1 MMNRHNSNNFPQAA
15 PESETSLLS
24 HELSDEHDEV
34 LARLQRVLSRSSKD
48 RRSHMAEGMLA
59 SVVMPPA
66 DQESETSLLSHDPS
80 GEQEALLARL
90 ERILANSS
98 DDLRSTLIRGMLAGV
113 VRMAEQPPDLLDVK
127 IMSRALKELQHAFR
141 VFQPYEHCMKVSIYG
156 SARTPADDPN
166 FQLAARLGLLLSR
179 RGFMV
184 ITGAGPGIM
193 EAGHQGAGKDMSFGV
208 NIILPFEQSANATIA
223 GDPKLV
229 HLKYFFTRKLLF
241 VRESQ
246 AAAFFPGG
254 FGTMDE
260 AFELLTL
267 IQTGKANVVP
277 IVCLQAPG
285 SDYWNRWMDFV
296 SHHLLPRGFIS
307 ESDLSLFKIFDN
319 AEAAADE
326 IQHFYRNY
334 HSCRFVKESL
344 VIRMRHPLT
353 PDQLQEVRAGFH
365 DLAPNGVI
373 VQGKA
378 LAPEHDDPEVASLP
392 RLIVPYH
399 RQDAGRLRQLI
410 DWLNG
415 LPQGSVHKSQVVEG

>member
-1 MMNRHNSNNFPQAA
+1 MLNSQNSNHFPLAA
-15 PESETSLLS
+15 PEPGTSILS
-24 HELSDEHDEV
+24 HELGDEHDHV
-34 LARLQRVLSRSSKD
+34 LARLQRIPPDSSKG
-48 RRSHMAEGMLA
+48 RRSHVDEGMLA

-66 DQESETSLLSHDPS
+66 DQESGASLLSREREH
-80 GEQEALLARL
+80 EALMTRL

-127 IMSRALKELQHAFR
+127 IMSRALKELQHAFQ
-141 VFQPYEHCMKVSIYG
+141 VFQPYEHCLKVSIYG
-156 SARTPADDPN
+156 SARTPSDDPN
-166 FQLAARLGLLLSR
+166 FQLAARMGRLLSR

-208 NIILPFEQSANATIA
+208 NIMLPFEQAANPTIA

-241 VRESQ
+241 VRESH

-296 SHHLLPRGFIS
+296 SHQLLPGSFIS
-307 ESDLSLFKIFDN
+307 ESDLSLLKIFDN

-326 IQHFYRNY
+326 IQHFYRNF
-334 HSCRFVKESL
+334 HSYRFVKESL
-344 VIRMRHPLT
+344 VMRMRHPLT
-353 PDQLQEVRAGFH
+353 PEQLKEVRSRFH
-365 DLAPNGVI
+365 DLAPNGII

-378 LAPEHDDPEVASLP
+378 LAPELDDPDALSLP
-392 RLIVPYH
+392 RLILPYH

-415 LPQGSVHKSQVVEG
+415 LPQALAQES

>member
-1 MMNRHNSNNFPQAA
+1 MTNGHISNHLPPAA
-15 PESETSLLS
+15 PEPGTSILS
-24 HELSDEHDEV
+24 HELEDEHDQV
-34 LARLQRVLSRSSKD
+34 LARFQRIPPESSRV
-48 RRSHMAEGMLA
+48 RGSHVDDGMLA
-59 SVVMPPA
+59 SVLMPSA
-66 DQESETSLLSHDPS
+66 DQESGASLLSCELS
-80 GEQEALLARL
+80 SEREALLTRL
-90 ERILANSS
+90 ERILANAS

-113 VRMAEQPPDLLDVK
+113 ATMAEQPPDLLDVK

-141 VFQPYEHCMKVSIYG
+141 VFQPYEHSLKISIYG
-156 SARTPADDPN
+156 SARTPAHDPN
-166 FQLAARLGLLLSR
+166 FQLAARMGRLLSQ

-193 EAGHQGAGKDMSFGV
+193 EAGHEGAGKDMSFGV
-208 NIILPFEQSANATIA
+208 NIMLPFEQGANAVIA

-241 VRESQ
+241 VRESH

-277 IVCLQAPG
+277 VVCLQAPG
-285 SDYWNRWMDFV
+285 SDYWTRWMDFV
-296 SHHLLPRGFIS
+296 KHQLLPGSFIS
-307 ESDLSLFKIFDN
+307 ESDLSLLKVFDN

-326 IQHFYRNY
+326 IQRFYRNF
-334 HSCRFVKESL
+334 HSYRFVKESL

-353 PDQLQEVRAGFH
+353 PEQLKEVRSGFH
-365 DLAPNGVI
+365 DLASNGVI

-378 LAPEHDDPEVASLP
+378 LAPELDDREALSFP
-392 RLIVPYH
+392 RLILPYH

-415 LPQGSVHKSQVVEG
+415 LPQASGQ

>member
-1 MMNRHNSNNFPQAA
+1 MMRQHNSNHFPPAA
-15 PESETSLLS
+15 PESGTSILS
-24 HELSDEHDEV
+24 HELGNEHDQV
-34 LARLQRVLSRSSKD
+34 LARLQRIPPESSKGP
-48 RRSHMAEGMLA
+48 RSHVDEGMLA

-66 DQESETSLLSHDPS
+66 DQESGASLLSRELS
-80 GEQEALLARL
+80 GEHEALLARL

-98 DDLRSTLIRGMLAGV
+98 DDLRSTLIRGMLGGIA
-113 VRMAEQPPDLLDVK
+113 RMAEQPPDLLDVK

-141 VFQPYEHCMKVSIYG
+141 VFQPYEHCLKASIYG
-156 SARTPADDPN
+156 SARTPSDDPN
-166 FQLAARLGLLLSR
+166 FQLAARLGRLLSR

-208 NIILPFEQSANATIA
+208 NIMLPFEQSANPTIA

-241 VRESQ
+241 VRESH

-296 SHHLLPRGFIS
+296 SHQLLPGSFIS
-307 ESDLSLFKIFDN
+307 ESDLSLLKIFDN

-334 HSCRFVKESL
+334 HSCRVVKESL
-344 VIRMRHPLT
+344 IIRMRHPLT
-353 PDQLQEVRAGFH
+353 SEQLKEVRSRFH

-378 LAPEHDDPEVASLP
+378 LAPELDDPAALSLP
-392 RLIVPYH
+392 RLMVPYH

-415 LPQGSVHKSQVVEG
+415 LPQSSA

>member
-1 MMNRHNSNNFPQAA
+1 MTNRHNSNHLPPPA
-15 PESETSLLS
+15 PETGESLLS
-24 HELSDEHDEV
+24 HELSGEHDE
-34 LARLQRVLSRSSKD
+34 ALSRFRHALPGSTRD
-48 RRSHMAEGMLA
+48 RRSHVAEGMVA
-59 SVVMPPA
+59 SVVMPPDDRQPA
-66 DQESETSLLSHDPS
+66 TSPLSFDPS
-80 GEQEALLARL
+80 GEHEALLARL

-141 VFQPYEHCMKVSIYG
+141 VFQPYEHCLKVSIYG
-156 SARTPADDPN
+156 SARTPADAPD
-166 FQLAARLGLLLSR
+166 FQLAARMGRLLSR
-179 RGFMV
+179 RGVMV

-208 NIILPFEQSANATIA
+208 NIMLPFEQDANPTIA

-241 VRESQ
+241 VRESH

-285 SDYWNRWMDFV
+285 SDYWKRWMDFV
-296 SHHLLPRGFIS
+296 SRQLLPGSFIS
-307 ESDLSLFKIFDN
+307 ESDLSLLKIFDN
-319 AEAAADE
+319 AEAAVDE
-326 IQHFYRNY
+326 IQHFYRNF
-334 HSCRFVKESL
+334 HSYRFVKESL

-353 PDQLQEVRAGFH
+353 PEQLQDVRVRFH

-378 LAPEHDDPEVASLP
+378 LAPELDDPATASLP
-392 RLIVPYH
+392 RLIIPYH

-415 LPQGSVHKSQVVEG
+415 LPQG

>member
-1 MMNRHNSNNFPQAA
+1 MMNRNNSNHFPSDP
-15 PESETSLLS
+15 PESGEGLLS
-24 HELSDEHDEV
+24 HELSDEHDDV
-34 LARLQRVLSRSSKD
+34 LARLQRVLPGSSKG
-48 RRSHMAEGMLA
+48 RQSTLAEGMLA

-66 DQESETSLLSHDPS
+66 DQESGASLLSHDPS
-80 GEQEALLARL
+80 GEHEALLARL
-90 ERILANSS
+90 ERILENSS

-208 NIILPFEQSANATIA
+208 NIMLPFEQSANPTIA

-307 ESDLSLFKIFDN
+307 ESDLSLLKIFDN

-353 PDQLQEVRAGFH
+353 PDQLQEVRAGFQ

-378 LAPEHDDPEVASLP
+378 LAAEHDDPEVASFP

-415 LPQGSVHKSQVVEG
+415 LPEG

>member
-1 MMNRHNSNNFPQAA
+1 
-15 PESETSLLS
+15 
-24 HELSDEHDEV
+24 
-34 LARLQRVLSRSSKD
+34 
-48 RRSHMAEGMLA
+48 MLA
-59 SVVMPPA
+59 SIVMPPA
-66 DQESETSLLSHDPS
+66 DQESGASLLFRDPS
-80 GEQEALLARL
+80 DEHEALLTRL

-98 DDLRSTLIRGMLAGV
+98 DDLRSTLIRGMLAGIV
-113 VRMAEQPPDLLDVK
+113 KMAEQPPDLLDVK

-166 FQLAARLGLLLSR
+166 FQLAARLGRLLSR

-193 EAGHQGAGKDMSFGV
+193 EAGHRGAGKDMSFGV
-208 NIILPFEQSANATIA
+208 NIILPFEQSANPTIA

-246 AAAFFPGG
+246 AAVFFPGG

-267 IQTGKANVVP
+267 IQTGKANIVP
-277 IVCLQAPG
+277 VVCLQAPG

-296 SHHLLPRGFIS
+296 SHHLLPGGFIS
-307 ESDLSLFKIFDN
+307 ESDLSLFKIVDH
-319 AEAAADE
+319 AEAAVEE
-326 IQHFYRNY
+326 IQDFYRNY

-415 LPQGSVHKSQVVEG
+415 LPQG

>member
-1 MMNRHNSNNFPQAA
+1 MTNRHNSNHFPPAA
-15 PESETSLLS
+15 PEPGTSILS
-24 HELSDEHDEV
+24 HELEDEHDQV
-34 LARLQRVLSRSSKD
+34 LARLQRIPPESSKG
-48 RRSHMAEGMLA
+48 RGSHADEGMLA
-59 SVVMPPA
+59 SVVMPSA
-66 DQESETSLLSHDPS
+66 DQESGSSLLSCEFSEKH
-80 GEQEALLARL
+80 EALLSRL
-90 ERILANSS
+90 ERILANAS

-113 VRMAEQPPDLLDVK
+113 ATIAEQPPDLLDVK

-141 VFQPYEHCMKVSIYG
+141 VFQPYEHCLKVSIYG

-166 FQLAARLGLLLSR
+166 FQLAARMGRLLSR

-208 NIILPFEQSANATIA
+208 NIMLPLEQSANPTIT

-241 VRESQ
+241 VRESH

-296 SHHLLPRGFIS
+296 SHYLLPRGFIS
-307 ESDLSLFKIFDN
+307 ESDLSLFKIFER
-319 AEAAADE
+319 AEDAADE

-334 HSCRFVKESL
+334 HSYRYVKESL

-353 PDQLQEVRAGFH
+353 KAQLKEVRSRFH
-365 DLAPNGVI
+365 DLAPNGAI

-378 LAPEHDDPEVASLP
+378 LAPELDDPDALSLP

-415 LPQGSVHKSQVVEG
+415 LPQGSA

>member
-1 MMNRHNSNNFPQAA
+1 MMNRNNSNHFPPDS
-15 PESETSLLS
+15 PESGKALLS
-24 HELSDEHDEV
+24 HELSGEHDDV
-34 LARLQRVLSRSSKD
+34 LARLQRVLPGSSGD
-48 RRSHMAEGMLA
+48 RRSPMLDGMLA
-59 SVVMPPA
+59 SIVMPPA
-66 DQESETSLLSHDPS
+66 DQESGASLLFRDPS
-80 GEQEALLARL
+80 DEHEALLTRL

-98 DDLRSTLIRGMLAGV
+98 DDLRSTLIRGMLAGIV
-113 VRMAEQPPDLLDVK
+113 KMAEQPPDLLDVK

-141 VFQPYEHCMKVSIYG
+141 VFQPYEHCLKVSIYG
-156 SARTPADDPN
+156 SARTPSDDPN
-166 FQLAARLGLLLSR
+166 FQLAARMGRLLSQ

-208 NIILPFEQSANATIA
+208 NIMLPFEQAANATIA

-246 AAAFFPGG
+246 AAVFFPGG

-267 IQTGKANVVP
+267 IQTGKANIVP
-277 IVCLQAPG
+277 VVCLQAPG

-296 SHHLLPRGFIS
+296 SHELLPGGFIS

-334 HSCRFVKESL
+334 HSYRFVKESL

-353 PDQLQEVRAGFH
+353 PEQLQEVRAGFH

-415 LPQGSVHKSQVVEG
+415 LPQV

>member
-1 MMNRHNSNNFPQAA
+1 MTNQHNSNHRPLPDHEAD
-15 PESETSLLS
+15 TSLLS
-24 HELSDEHDEV
+24 HELSGEHDEV
-34 LARLQRVLSRSSKD
+34 LARLRRVQPGSGQGQRSD
-48 RRSHMAEGMLA
+48 IAEGMLA

-66 DQESETSLLSHDPS
+66 DEESAASLLSREASEEH
-80 GEQEALLARL
+80 EALLARL

-98 DDLRSTLIRGMLAGV
+98 DDLRSTLIRGMLAGI
-113 VRMAEQPPDLLDVK
+113 VRMAEHPPELLDVK

-141 VFQPYEHCMKVSIYG
+141 VFQPYEHCRKVSIYG
-156 SARTPADDPN
+156 SARTLADDAN
-166 FQLAARLGLLLSR
+166 FQLAARLGRLLSQ

-208 NIILPFEQSANATIA
+208 NIMLPFEQAANSIIA

-241 VRESQ
+241 VRESH

-277 IVCLQAPG
+277 VVCLQAPG
-285 SDYWNRWMDFV
+285 CDYWNRWMDFV
-296 SHHLLPRGFIS
+296 SHQLVPGSFIS
-307 ESDLSLFKIFDN
+307 ESDLSLLKIFDN
-319 AEAAADE
+319 AEAAVDE

-334 HSCRFVKESL
+334 HSCRVVKESL

-353 PDQLQEVRAGFH
+353 KAQLKEARFRFH
-365 DLAPNGVI
+365 DLAPNGAI
-373 VQGKA
+373 FQGKA
-378 LAPEHDDPEVASLP
+378 LAPELDDPDTLSFP
-392 RLIVPYH
+392 RLIIPYH

-415 LPQGSVHKSQVVEG
+415 LPQGSGQES

>member
-1 MMNRHNSNNFPQAA
+1 MMNRNNSNHFPPDS
-15 PESETSLLS
+15 PESGKALLS
-24 HELSDEHDEV
+24 HELSGEHDDV
-34 LARLQRVLSRSSKD
+34 LARLQRVLPGSSGD
-48 RRSHMAEGMLA
+48 RRSPMLDGMLA
-59 SVVMPPA
+59 SIVMPPA
-66 DQESETSLLSHDPS
+66 DQESGASLLFRDPS
-80 GEQEALLARL
+80 DEHEALLTRL

-98 DDLRSTLIRGMLAGV
+98 DDLRSTLIRGMLAGIV
-113 VRMAEQPPDLLDVK
+113 KMAEQPPDLLDVK

-141 VFQPYEHCMKVSIYG
+141 VFQPYEHCLKVSIYG
-156 SARTPADDPN
+156 SARTPSDDPN
-166 FQLAARLGLLLSR
+166 FQLAAWMGRLLSQ

-208 NIILPFEQSANATIA
+208 NIMLPFEQAANATIA

-246 AAAFFPGG
+246 AAVFFPGG

-267 IQTGKANVVP
+267 IQTGKANIVP
-277 IVCLQAPG
+277 VVCLQAPG

-296 SHHLLPRGFIS
+296 SHELLPGGFIS

-353 PDQLQEVRAGFH
+353 PEQLKEARTRFH

-415 LPQGSVHKSQVVEG
+415 LPQV

>member
-1 MMNRHNSNNFPQAA
+1 MMRQHNSNHFPPAA
-15 PESETSLLS
+15 PESGTSILS
-24 HELSDEHDEV
+24 HELGNEHDQV
-34 LARLQRVLSRSSKD
+34 LARLQRIPPESSKGP
-48 RRSHMAEGMLA
+48 RSHVDEGMLA

-66 DQESETSLLSHDPS
+66 DQESGASLLSRELS
-80 GEQEALLARL
+80 GEHEALLARL

-98 DDLRSTLIRGMLAGV
+98 DDLRSTLIRGMLGGIA
-113 VRMAEQPPDLLDVK
+113 RMAEQPPDLLDVK

-141 VFQPYEHCMKVSIYG
+141 VFQPYEHCLKASIYG
-156 SARTPADDPN
+156 SARTPSDDPN
-166 FQLAARLGLLLSR
+166 FQLAARLGRLLSR

-208 NIILPFEQSANATIA
+208 NIMLPFEQDANPTIA

-241 VRESQ
+241 VRESH

-296 SHHLLPRGFIS
+296 SRQLLPGSFIS
-307 ESDLSLFKIFDN
+307 ESDLSLLKIFDN
-319 AEAAADE
+319 AEAAVDE

-334 HSCRFVKESL
+334 HSYRFVKESL
-344 VIRMRHPLT
+344 IIRMRHPLT
-353 PDQLQEVRAGFH
+353 SEQLKEVRSRFH
-365 DLAPNGVI
+365 DLAPNGII

-378 LAPEHDDPEVASLP
+378 LAPELDDPDVISLP

-415 LPQGSVHKSQVVEG
+415 LPQSSA

>member
-1 MMNRHNSNNFPQAA
+1 MKNPHNSKHVPPTA
-15 PESETSLLS
+15 PEPGMSLLS
-24 HELSDEHDEV
+24 HELSDEHDDA
-34 LARLQRVLSRSSKD
+34 LTRLQRVRPGSSQG
-48 RRSHMAEGMLA
+48 RRSHMDEGMLA
-59 SVVMPPA
+59 SVVMPRA
-66 DQESETSLLSHDPS
+66 DQESGASPLSGDPS
-80 GEQEALLARL
+80 DEHQALLARL

-141 VFQPYEHCMKVSIYG
+141 VFQPYEHCLKVSIYG
-156 SARTPADDPN
+156 SARTPSDDPN
-166 FQLAARLGLLLSR
+166 FQLAARIGRLLSE

-193 EAGHQGAGKDMSFGV
+193 DAGHQGAGKDMSFGV
-208 NIILPFEQSANATIA
+208 NIMLPFEQAANSTMA

-241 VRESQ
+241 VRESH

-296 SHHLLPRGFIS
+296 SHQLVPGSFIQ
-307 ESDLSLFKIFDN
+307 ESDLSLLKIFDD
-319 AEAAADE
+319 AEAAVDE
-326 IQHFYRNY
+326 IQHFYRNF
-334 HSCRFVKESL
+334 HSYRFVKESL

-353 PDQLQEVRAGFH
+353 PEQLKEARSRFR

-378 LAPEHDDPEVASLP
+378 LAPEHDDPAVLSLP

-415 LPQGSVHKSQVVEG
+415 LPESSV

>member
-1 MMNRHNSNNFPQAA
+1 MTNGHISNHLPPAA
-15 PESETSLLS
+15 PEPGSSILS
-24 HELSDEHDEV
+24 HELEDEHDQV
-34 LARLQRVLSRSSKD
+34 LARLQRIPPESSKD
-48 RRSHMAEGMLA
+48 RGSHADEGMLA
-59 SVVMPPA
+59 SVLMPSA
-66 DQESETSLLSHDPS
+66 DQESGASLLSCELS
-80 GEQEALLARL
+80 SEREALLTRL
-90 ERILANSS
+90 ERILANAS

-113 VRMAEQPPDLLDVK
+113 ATMAEQPPDLLDVK

-141 VFQPYEHCMKVSIYG
+141 VFQPYEHSLKVSIYG
-156 SARTPADDPN
+156 SARTPTYDPN
-166 FQLAARLGLLLSR
+166 FQLAAWMGRLLSQ

-193 EAGHQGAGKDMSFGV
+193 EAGHEGAGKDMSFGV
-208 NIILPFEQSANATIA
+208 NIMLPFEQGANAVIA

-241 VRESQ
+241 VRESH

-285 SDYWNRWMDFV
+285 SDYWTRWMDFV
-296 SHHLLPRGFIS
+296 KHQLLPGSFIS
-307 ESDLSLFKIFDN
+307 ESDLSLLKVFDN
-319 AEAAADE
+319 AEAAAEE
-326 IQHFYRNY
+326 IQHFYRNF
-334 HSCRFVKESL
+334 HSYRFVKESL
-344 VIRMRHPLT
+344 VIRMRHSLT
-353 PDQLQEVRAGFH
+353 PEQLKEVRSGFH
-365 DLAPNGVI
+365 DLASNGVI

-378 LAPEHDDPEVASLP
+378 LAPELDDREALSLP
-392 RLIVPYH
+392 RLILPYH

-415 LPQGSVHKSQVVEG
+415 LPQGSA

>member
-1 MMNRHNSNNFPQAA
+1 MMNRHNSNYFPPTA
-15 PESETSLLS
+15 PESGMSLLS
-24 HELSDEHDEV
+24 HELSDEHDDA
-34 LARLQRVLSRSSKD
+34 LTRLRRVRPGSSQG
-48 RRSHMAEGMLA
+48 RRSHMDEGMLA
-59 SVVMPPA
+59 SVVMPRA
-66 DQESETSLLSHDPS
+66 DQESGASPLSGDPS
-80 GEQEALLARL
+80 DEHQALLARL

-141 VFQPYEHCMKVSIYG
+141 VFQPYEHCLKVSIYG
-156 SARTPADDPN
+156 SARTPSDDPN
-166 FQLAARLGLLLSR
+166 FQLAARIGRLLSE

-193 EAGHQGAGKDMSFGV
+193 DAGHQGAGKDMSFGV
-208 NIILPFEQSANATIA
+208 NIMLPFEQAANSTMA

-241 VRESQ
+241 VRESH

-296 SHHLLPRGFIS
+296 SHQLVPGSFIQ
-307 ESDLSLFKIFDN
+307 ESDLSLLKIFDD
-319 AEAAADE
+319 AEAAVEE
-326 IQHFYRNY
+326 IQHFYRNF
-334 HSCRFVKESL
+334 HSYRFVKESL

-353 PDQLQEVRAGFH
+353 REQLQEVRSRFH

-378 LAPEHDDPEVASLP
+378 LAPEHDDPAVLSLP

-415 LPQGSVHKSQVVEG
+415 LPESSV

>member
-1 MMNRHNSNNFPQAA
+1 MTNRHNSNHFPPAA
-15 PESETSLLS
+15 PQPGTSILS
-24 HELSDEHDEV
+24 HELEDEHDQV
-34 LARLQRVLSRSSKD
+34 LARLQRIPPESSRG
-48 RRSHMAEGMLA
+48 RGSHADEGMLA
-59 SVVMPPA
+59 SVLMPSA
-66 DQESETSLLSHDPS
+66 DQESGAGLLSCDFSEKH
-80 GEQEALLARL
+80 EALLSRL
-90 ERILANSS
+90 ERILANAS

-113 VRMAEQPPDLLDVK
+113 ATMAEQPPDLLDVK

-141 VFQPYEHCMKVSIYG
+141 VFQPYEHCRKVSIYG
-156 SARTPADDPN
+156 SARTLAHDPN
-166 FQLAARLGLLLSR
+166 FQLAARMGRLLSQ

-193 EAGHQGAGKDMSFGV
+193 EAGHEGAGKDMSFGV
-208 NIILPFEQSANATIA
+208 NIMLPFEQSANAIIA

-241 VRESQ
+241 VRESH

-285 SDYWNRWMDFV
+285 SDYWTRWMDFV
-296 SHHLLPRGFIS
+296 KRQLLPGSFIS
-307 ESDLSLFKIFDN
+307 ESDLSLLKIFDN

-326 IQHFYRNY
+326 IQHFYRNF
-334 HSCRFVKESL
+334 HSYRFVKESL

-353 PDQLQEVRAGFH
+353 PEQLKEVRSRFH
-365 DLAPNGVI
+365 DLASNGVI

-378 LAPEHDDPEVASLP
+378 LAPELDDREALPLP
-392 RLIVPYH
+392 RLILPYH

-415 LPQGSVHKSQVVEG
+415 LPQGSA

>member
-1 MMNRHNSNNFPQAA
+1 MTNPHNSNHRRPAA
-15 PESETSLLS
+15 PEPETNLLS
-24 HELSDEHDEV
+24 HELSKELE
-34 LARLQRVLSRSSKD
+34 
-48 RRSHMAEGMLA
+48 E
-59 SVVMPPA
+59 
-66 DQESETSLLSHDPS
+66 
-80 GEQEALLARL
+80 LLARL
-90 ERILANSS
+90 KRILANSS
-98 DDLRSTLIRGMLAGV
+98 NDLRSTLIRSMLTGIV
-113 VRMAEQPPDLLDVK
+113 SMAEQPPDLLDVK

-141 VFQPYEHCMKVSIYG
+141 VFQPYEHCLKVSIYG
-156 SARTPADDPN
+156 SARTPADDPD
-166 FQLAARLGLLLSR
+166 FQLAAQMGRLLSR

-193 EAGHQGAGKDMSFGV
+193 EAGHRGAGKDMSFGV
-208 NIILPFEQSANATIA
+208 NIMLPYEQAANPTIA
-223 GDPKLV
+223 GDHKLV

-241 VRESQ
+241 VRESH

-296 SHHLLPRGFIS
+296 SCQLLPGSFIQ
-307 ESDLSLFKIFDN
+307 ESDLSLLKIFDN
-319 AEAAADE
+319 AEAAVDE
-326 IQHFYRNY
+326 IQHFYRNF
-334 HSCRFVKESL
+334 HSYRFVKESL

-353 PDQLQEVRAGFH
+353 PEQLKEVRSRFH

-378 LAPEHDDPEVASLP
+378 LAPELDDQEALSLP

-399 RQDAGRLRQLI
+399 RQDAGWLRQLI

-415 LPQGSVHKSQVVEG
+415 LPQTSGQES

>member
-1 MMNRHNSNNFPQAA
+1 MNNRQNLNHNPSAA
-15 PESETSLLS
+15 LESGVSLLS
-24 HELSDEHDEV
+24 HELSNEHDDA
-34 LARLQRVLSRSSKD
+34 LTRLQRVLPESSKG
-48 RRSHMAEGMLA
+48 RRSHMDEGMLA
-59 SVVMPPA
+59 SVIMPRA
-66 DQESETSLLSHDPS
+66 DHESGANPLSSDLS
-80 GEQEALLARL
+80 GDHEALLARL

-98 DDLRSTLIRGMLAGV
+98 DDQRSTLIRGMLAGV
-113 VRMAEQPPDLLDVK
+113 ATMAEQPPDLLDVK

-141 VFQPYEHCMKVSIYG
+141 VFQPYEHCLKVSIYG
-156 SARTPADDPN
+156 SARTPAHDPN
-166 FQLAARLGLLLSR
+166 FQLAARMGRLLSQ

-193 EAGHQGAGKDMSFGV
+193 EAGHEGAGKDMSFGV
-208 NIILPFEQSANATIA
+208 NIMLPFEQSANAIIA

-241 VRESQ
+241 VRESH

-285 SDYWNRWMDFV
+285 SDYWTRWMDFV
-296 SHHLLPRGFIS
+296 KHQLLPGSFIS
-307 ESDLSLFKIFDN
+307 ESDLSLLKIFDN
-319 AEAAADE
+319 AEAAANE
-326 IQHFYRNY
+326 IQHFYRNF
-334 HSCRFVKESL
+334 HSYRFVKESL
-344 VIRMRHPLT
+344 VIRIRHRLT
-353 PDQLQEVRAGFH
+353 REQLQEVRSRFH

-378 LAPEHDDPEVASLP
+378 LASEHDDPAVLSLP
-392 RLIVPYH
+392 RLIIPYH

-415 LPQGSVHKSQVVEG
+415 LPQGSV

>member
-1 MMNRHNSNNFPQAA
+1 MMNGHDLHHRPPAA
-15 PESETSLLS
+15 HEPGTNMLS
-24 HELSDEHDEV
+24 HELLDEHDQV
-34 LARLQRVLSRSSKD
+34 LARLQRIPPESSTG
-48 RRSHMAEGMLA
+48 RQSHMDKGLLA
-59 SVVMPPA
+59 SVVMPSA
-66 DQESETSLLSHDPS
+66 DQESGASLLSRELS
-80 GEQEALLARL
+80 GEHEALLQRL

-98 DDLRSTLIRGMLAGV
+98 DDQRSTLIRGMLAGV
-113 VRMAEQPPDLLDVK
+113 ARMAEQPPDLLDVK

-141 VFQPYEHCMKVSIYG
+141 VFQPYEHCLKVSIYG
-156 SARTPADDPN
+156 SARTPADDPD
-166 FQLAARLGLLLSR
+166 FQLAAQMGRLLSR

-193 EAGHQGAGKDMSFGV
+193 EAGHRGAGKDMSFGV
-208 NIILPFEQSANATIA
+208 NIMLPFEQAANPTIA

-241 VRESQ
+241 VRESH

-267 IQTGKANVVP
+267 IQTGKANVMP

-285 SDYWNRWMDFV
+285 SDYWTRWMDFM
-296 SHHLLPRGFIS
+296 SRQLLPGSFIS
-307 ESDLSLFKIFDN
+307 ESDLSLLKIFDN

-326 IQHFYRNY
+326 IQRFYRNF
-334 HSCRFVKESL
+334 HSYRFVKESL

-353 PDQLQEVRAGFH
+353 TAQLKEVRAGFH

-378 LAPEHDDPEVASLP
+378 LAPELDDPHVLSLP
-392 RLIVPYH
+392 RLILPYH

-415 LPQGSVHKSQVVEG
+415 LPQGSA